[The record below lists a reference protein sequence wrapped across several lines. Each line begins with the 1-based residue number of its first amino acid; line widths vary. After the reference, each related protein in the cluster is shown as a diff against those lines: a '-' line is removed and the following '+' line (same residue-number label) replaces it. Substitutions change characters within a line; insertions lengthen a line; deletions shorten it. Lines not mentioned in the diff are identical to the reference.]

1 MGIPWTNDTHEI
13 CYVETDDLSVIAAV
27 EIMTASDSIAPCFD
41 LLVRLLICVLNGL
54 NIRSTTSAIAPTIY
68 MIAFH
73 RADFGFVVSRNTCTI
88 CILAI
93 ARKYNEIAHNKIST
107 YRFMRIVLKYYIIIS
122 NEL

>member
-1 MGIPWTNDTHEI
+1 
-13 CYVETDDLSVIAAV
+13 VETDDLSVIAAV
-27 EIMTASDSIAPCFD
+27 EIMTASDSIAPRFD
-41 LLVRLLICVLNGL
+41 LFVRLLICVLNGL
-54 NIRSTTSAIAPTIY
+54 NIRSTTSAIAPTRY

-73 RADFGFVVSRNTCTI
+73 RADFGFVVSRKTCTI